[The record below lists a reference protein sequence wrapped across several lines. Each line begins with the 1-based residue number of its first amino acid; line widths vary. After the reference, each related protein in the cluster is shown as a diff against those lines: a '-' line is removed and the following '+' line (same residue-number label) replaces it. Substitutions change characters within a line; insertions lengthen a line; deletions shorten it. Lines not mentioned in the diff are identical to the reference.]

1 MNKEK
6 RMQLTNT
13 LRDNKIKVWFFEE
26 DKFGMKS
33 ENRTFLGF
41 GDLSDKE
48 LANLFSS
55 SCNFGHLKE
64 GFLWIKEDRNIMLN
78 WKSFK

>member
-6 RMQLTNT
+6 RTQLTNT
-13 LRDNKIKVWFFEE
+13 LRDNKVKVWFFEE
-26 DKFGMKS
+26 DKFGVKS
-33 ENRTFLGF
+33 ENRTFLAF

-55 SCNFGHLKE
+55 SCGFSNFKE
-64 GFLWIKEDRNIMLN
+64 GLLWVREDRAKSLN